1 MALDGARRSVNIAEL
16 RLGVCVAF
24 VADAFTVR
32 ALHTCTRK
40 EAWMEWMLQGYDF
53 ASSGKAAKA
62 MLEPVVTTPK
72 IIAIASSMDTFIF
85 WVETRDPVVR

>member
-24 VADAFTVR
+24 VADALYGPR
-32 ALHTCTRK
+32 AAHMHT
-40 EAWMEWMLQGYDF
+40 EGSMDGMDAQGYDF